1 MDDVD
6 RDAGVDLVEPVEDEA
21 AEDVAPAP
29 WWARVRILLPGV
41 VTTVAGAGITLALI
55 GNAYA
60 TTLPDGDPSSAP
72 VSGVQQ
78 YAVPAG
84 AVLDDV
90 TIDRFKA
97 SAAPAAAPASS
108 GGGAVS
114 MPSGPVAPAGQAQE
128 YAAAQIAARGWA
140 KKELACLVPMWAHES
155 GWNAHAGRPN
165 GPYGIPQAYPGSK
178 MASAGGDWLN
188 DYRVQI
194 RWGLGYIAGRY
205 GTPCGAWAHWQS
217 TSSY

>member
-1 MDDVD
+1 MDDDVD
-6 RDAGVDLVEPVEDEA
+6 DAPDLAAEILEDE
-21 AEDVAPAP
+21 EHDAPAP
-29 WWARVRILLPGV
+29 WWARLRILLPGV
-41 VTTVAGAGITLALI
+41 VTTVGGAGISLALI

-60 TTLPDGDPSSAP
+60 GTLPVDGPDASPA
-72 VSGVQQ
+72 VAMQQ
-78 YAVPAG
+78 YVAPFGTELRDVAVDG
-84 AVLDDV
+84 V
-90 TIDRFKA
+90 KA
-97 SAAPAAAPASS
+97 EAAAVAS
-108 GGGAVS
+108 GGADVV
-114 MPSGPVAPAGQAQE
+114 MPSGPVAPAGEAQE

>member
-1 MDDVD
+1 MDDDVT
-6 RDAGVDLVEPVEDEA
+6 DAPDLAAEILEDE
-21 AEDVAPAP
+21 EHGPAP

-41 VTTVAGAGITLALI
+41 ATTVGGAGITLALI

-60 TTLPDGDPSSAP
+60 GTLPVGGPESSPAAA
-72 VSGVQQ
+72 VQQ
-78 YAVPAG
+78 YVAPVG
-84 AVLDDV
+84 ADLDDV
-90 TIDRFKA
+90 TIDKVEADR
-97 SAAPAAAPASS
+97 APVAAAT
-108 GGGAVS
+108 GGAAVV
-114 MPSGPVAPAGQAQE
+114 MPTGPVAPAGQAQE
-128 YAAAQIAARGWA
+128 YAATQIAARGWA
-140 KKELACLVPMWAHES
+140 KTELACLVPMWGRES

-178 MASAGGDWLN
+178 MASAGGEWLD

-217 TSSY
+217 AHSY